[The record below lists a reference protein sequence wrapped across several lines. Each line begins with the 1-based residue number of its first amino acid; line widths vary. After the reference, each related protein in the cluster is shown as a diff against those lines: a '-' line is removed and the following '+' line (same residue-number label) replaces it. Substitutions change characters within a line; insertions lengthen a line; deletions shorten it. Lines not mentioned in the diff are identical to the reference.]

1 MTNTIT
7 ECEFCGTTENLNHY
21 DYATRAG
28 VDVSYKC
35 DDCVSCRKVEYDL
48 RCDACYERGDDDE

>member
-21 DYATRAG
+21 DYATRTG

-35 DDCVSCRKVEYDL
+35 DDCVSCRKVERDL
-48 RCDACYERGDDDE
+48 RCDACYEKGDDNE